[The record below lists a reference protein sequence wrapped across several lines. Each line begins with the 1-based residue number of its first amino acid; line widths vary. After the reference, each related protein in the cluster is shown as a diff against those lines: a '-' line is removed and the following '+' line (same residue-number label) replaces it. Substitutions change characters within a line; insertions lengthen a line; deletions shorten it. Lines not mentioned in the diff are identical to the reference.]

1 VFFEKIFKGSEI
13 MRAFTDIAAEIY
25 SKSKGSVPSGAHI
38 HTASAA
44 GVDMTRVDIE
54 RTGLRPRASRSIC
67 AEVIGIPVLAIGVP
81 TVMQANSITVTPKD
95 IDLIAKRGAQLLSL
109 AINKALQPALRVGEL
124 EFLTN

>member
-1 VFFEKIFKGSEI
+1 

-25 SKSKGSVPSGAHI
+25 SKSKGSVPSGVHI

-54 RTGLRPRASRSIC
+54 RAGLRPRASRPIC